1 MNAKNRPLIPLES
14 IVAGSLS
21 GTLEAS
27 VNQPL
32 IYIKNCI
39 QLVRP
44 PPPPHPLPTPT
55 PTSPHVSAE
64 QTCTCQPTLLVPWV
78 CCQCGVLGTCH
89 SHPGHFVPS
98 PALPRYVLHS
108 CMCVCVC
115 TYHPTPTVFHK
126 DMSRRNVVTSAF
138 TAGAISGMITGPAE
152 SVIVNQQLH
161 GNTILHT
168 LRTIYTDAGL
178 RGIFRGTPYV
188 MFRDGSYTAGYIALA
203 PMLGRHLHQL
213 LREKMQWNLPWLLCN
228 ILSGIAV
235 GSALSTLTHPIDT
248 YKTVLQE
255 DYSRKRH
262 PNLLSVMRHVPWSK
276 GFVPRISRI
285 CVGVCVLSISTTLL
299 TDYLVVTN
307 PFHVV

>member
-39 QLVRP
+39 QLNKPVRVN
-44 PPPPHPLPTPT
+44 PLYWYRGYVANVGSLAPAT
-55 PTSPHVSAE
+55 VI
-64 QTCTCQPTLLVPWV
+64 QVTL
-78 CCQCGVLGTCH
+78 
-89 SHPGHFVPS
+89 SHLLLSH
-98 PALPRYVLHS
+98 
-108 CMCVCVC
+108 
-115 TYHPTPTVFHK
+115 VFHK